1 MGINMCSK
9 KIRNLILCLSLA
21 LSLHAEENTAQE
33 NTTEENM
40 IEENTPKD
48 VPILLEE
55 KRTQTL
61 ELNEEKKEVAK
72 RVDEKSLL
80 EEIHK
85 KKRQLYMLKGELHEK
100 NESILFQRMA
110 KNKSGFF
117 IGVILGDIGVS
128 AHSNARSY
136 ESFEPLNN
144 IQASPLLYGLRSG
157 YQKYFANGISALRFY
172 GEYLGGAMKGF
183 KSDSLASY
191 QTASLNIDLLM
202 DKPIDKEKRFALGIF
217 GGVGVGWN
225 GMYQNLK
232 EIKGYSQPNA
242 FGLVLNLG
250 VSMTLNLKHRFELAL
265 KMPPLKETS
274 QTFLYYFKSTN
285 IYYIS
290 YNYLL

>member
-9 KIRNLILCLSLA
+9 KIRNLILCFGFMLG
-21 LSLHAEENTAQE
+21 LHAEENTAQE
-33 NTTEENM
+33 NMTEEN
-40 IEENTPKD
+40 ISKD
-48 VPILLEE
+48 APILLEE
-55 KRTQTL
+55 KRAQTL
-61 ELNEEKKEVAK
+61 EFEENKEVK
-72 RVDEKSLL
+72 KNIDEKSLL

-117 IGVILGDIGVS
+117 IGVILGDIGIN
-128 AHSNARSY
+128 AHPY
-136 ESFEPLNN
+136 EKFELLSN

-202 DKPIDKEKRFALGIF
+202 DKPIDKEKRFALGVF

>member
-9 KIRNLILCLSLA
+9 KIRNLILCFGFILGLC
-21 LSLHAEENTAQE
+21 AEENTAQE
-33 NTTEENM
+33 NMTEEN
-40 IEENTPKD
+40 TSRD
-48 VPILLEE
+48 APILLEE

-61 ELNEEKKEVAK
+61 KLEEEKEAK
-72 RVDEKSLL
+72 KNIDEKSLL

-117 IGVILGDIGVS
+117 IGVILGDIGIN
-128 AHSNARSY
+128 AHPY
-136 ESFEPLNN
+136 EKFELLNN

-183 KSDSLASY
+183 RSDSLASY

>member
-1 MGINMCSK
+1 MCSK
-9 KIRNLILCLSLA
+9 KIRNLILCFGFI
-21 LSLHAEENTAQE
+21 LSLHAEESM
-33 NTTEENM
+33 TEENM
-40 IEENTPKD
+40 IKENTPKD
-48 VPILLEE
+48 APILLEE
-55 KRTQTL
+55 KRAQTL
-61 ELNEEKKEVAK
+61 EFEENKEAKKNI
-72 RVDEKSLL
+72 DEKSLL

-100 NESILFQRMA
+100 NESLLFQQMA

-128 AHSNARSY
+128 AHSY
-136 ESFEPLNN
+136 EKFELLSN

-232 EIKGYSQPNA
+232 EVKGYSQPNA

>member
-1 MGINMCSK
+1 MCSK
-9 KIRNLILCLSLA
+9 KIRNLILCFGFMLG
-21 LSLHAEENTAQE
+21 LHAEENTAQE
-33 NTTEENM
+33 SMTEENM
-40 IEENTPKD
+40 IKENTPKD
-48 VPILLEE
+48 APILLEE
-55 KRTQTL
+55 KRAQTL
-61 ELNEEKKEVAK
+61 EFEENKEVK
-72 RVDEKSLL
+72 KNIDEKSLL

-100 NESILFQRMA
+100 NESLLFQQMA

-117 IGVILGDIGVS
+117 IGVILGDIGIN
-128 AHSNARSY
+128 AHPY
-136 ESFEPLNN
+136 EKFELLNN

>member
-1 MGINMCSK
+1 MLGLN
-9 KIRNLILCLSLA
+9 
-21 LSLHAEENTAQE
+21 AEENTAQE
-33 NTTEENM
+33 SMTEEN
-40 IEENTPKD
+40 TSKD
-48 VPILLEE
+48 APILLEE

-61 ELNEEKKEVAK
+61 EFEENKEAKKNI
-72 RVDEKSLL
+72 DEKSLL

-117 IGVILGDIGVS
+117 IGVILGDIGIN

-232 EIKGYSQPNA
+232 EVKGYSQPNA

>member
-1 MGINMCSK
+1 MCSK
-9 KIRNLILCLSLA
+9 KIRNLILCFGFILGLR
-21 LSLHAEENTAQE
+21 AEENTAQE
-33 NTTEENM
+33 SMTEEN
-40 IEENTPKD
+40 TSRDAP
-48 VPILLEE
+48 VLLEE

-61 ELNEEKKEVAK
+61 KLEEEKEAK
-72 RVDEKSLL
+72 KNMDEKSLL

-100 NESILFQRMA
+100 NESILFQQMA

-117 IGVILGDIGVS
+117 IGVILGDIGIN
-128 AHSNARSY
+128 AHPY
-136 ESFEPLNN
+136 EKFELLNN

-232 EIKGYSQPNA
+232 EVKGYSQPNA

>member
-1 MGINMCSK
+1 MCSK
-9 KIRNLILCLSLA
+9 KIRNLILCFGFILSLR
-21 LSLHAEENTAQE
+21 AEENTAQE
-33 NTTEENM
+33 NMT
-40 IEENTPKD
+40 EENTPKD
-48 VPILLEE
+48 APVLLEE
-55 KRTQTL
+55 KRAQTL
-61 ELNEEKKEVAK
+61 EFEEKKEAK
-72 RVDEKSLL
+72 KNMDEKSLL

-117 IGVILGDIGVS
+117 IGVILGDIGIN
-128 AHSNARSY
+128 AHPY
-136 ESFEPLNN
+136 EKFELLNN

-183 KSDSLASY
+183 RSDSLASY

>member
-1 MGINMCSK
+1 MCSK
-9 KIRNLILCLSLA
+9 KIRNLILCFGFMLG
-21 LSLHAEENTAQE
+21 LHAEENTAQE
-33 NTTEENM
+33 NTTEENV
-40 IEENTPKD
+40 IKENPPKD
-48 VPILLEE
+48 APILLEE
-55 KRTQTL
+55 KRAQTL
-61 ELNEEKKEVAK
+61 EFEEKEAK
-72 RVDEKSLL
+72 KNIDKKSLL

-100 NESILFQRMA
+100 NEAILFQQMA
-110 KNKSGFF
+110 KSKSGFF

-136 ESFEPLNN
+136 ESFESLNN

-183 KSDSLASY
+183 KSDSLVSY

>member
-9 KIRNLILCLSLA
+9 KIRNFILCFGFILGLN
-21 LSLHAEENTAQE
+21 AEENTAQE
-33 NTTEENM
+33 NMT
-40 IEENTPKD
+40 EENTPKD
-48 VPILLEE
+48 APILLEE
-55 KRTQTL
+55 KRSQTL
-61 ELNEEKKEVAK
+61 EFEENKEAKKK
-72 RVDEKSLL
+72 IDEKSLL

-100 NESILFQRMA
+100 NESILFQQMA

-117 IGVILGDIGVS
+117 IGVILGDIGIN
-128 AHSNARSY
+128 AHSY
-136 ESFEPLNN
+136 EKFELLSN

-183 KSDSLASY
+183 RSDSLASY

-232 EIKGYSQPNA
+232 EVKGYSQPNA

>member
-9 KIRNLILCLSLA
+9 KIRNFILCFGFMLG
-21 LSLHAEENTAQE
+21 LHAEENTAQE
-33 NTTEENM
+33 NMT
-40 IEENTPKD
+40 EENTPKD
-48 VPILLEE
+48 APILLEE
-55 KRTQTL
+55 KHAQTL
-61 ELNEEKKEVAK
+61 EFEENKEAKKNI
-72 RVDEKSLL
+72 DEKSLL

-100 NESILFQRMA
+100 NESLLFQQMA

-128 AHSNARSY
+128 AHSY
-136 ESFEPLNN
+136 EKFELLSN

>member
-1 MGINMCSK
+1 MCSK
-9 KIRNLILCLSLA
+9 KIRNLILCFGFMLG
-21 LSLHAEENTAQE
+21 LHAEENTTQE
-33 NTTEENM
+33 SMTEENM
-40 IEENTPKD
+40 IKENTSKD
-48 VPILLEE
+48 APILLEE
-55 KRTQTL
+55 KHTQTL
-61 ELNEEKKEVAK
+61 EFEENKEAKKNI
-72 RVDEKSLL
+72 DEKSLL

-128 AHSNARSY
+128 AHPY
-136 ESFEPLNN
+136 EKFEPLNN

>member
-9 KIRNLILCLSLA
+9 KIRNLILCFGFI
-21 LSLHAEENTAQE
+21 LSLHAEESM
-33 NTTEENM
+33 TEENM
-40 IEENTPKD
+40 IKENTPKD
-48 VPILLEE
+48 APILLEE
-55 KRTQTL
+55 KRAQTL
-61 ELNEEKKEVAK
+61 EFEENKEVK
-72 RVDEKSLL
+72 KNIDEKSLL

-100 NESILFQRMA
+100 NESLLFQQMA

-128 AHSNARSY
+128 AHSY
-136 ESFEPLNN
+136 EKFEPLSN

-232 EIKGYSQPNA
+232 EVKEYSQPNA

>member
-9 KIRNLILCLSLA
+9 KIRNLILCFGFILSLR
-21 LSLHAEENTAQE
+21 AEENTDQE
-33 NTTEENM
+33 NMT
-40 IEENTPKD
+40 EENTPKD
-48 VPILLEE
+48 APILLEE
-55 KRTQTL
+55 KRAQTL
-61 ELNEEKKEVAK
+61 KLEEEKEAK
-72 RVDEKSLL
+72 KNIDEKSLL

-117 IGVILGDIGVS
+117 IGVILGDIGIN
-128 AHSNARSY
+128 AHSY
-136 ESFEPLNN
+136 EKFELLNN

>member
-1 MGINMCSK
+1 MCSK
-9 KIRNLILCLSLA
+9 KIRNLILCFGFI
-21 LSLHAEENTAQE
+21 LSLHAEENT
-33 NTTEENM
+33 TEENM
-40 IEENTPKD
+40 IKENPPKD
-48 VPILLEE
+48 APILLEE
-55 KRTQTL
+55 KRAQTL
-61 ELNEEKKEVAK
+61 KLEEEKEAK
-72 RVDEKSLL
+72 KNIDEKSLL

-117 IGVILGDIGVS
+117 IGVILGDIGIN
-128 AHSNARSY
+128 AHPY
-136 ESFEPLNN
+136 EKFELLNN

-183 KSDSLASY
+183 RSDSLASY

>member
-1 MGINMCSK
+1 MCSK
-9 KIRNLILCLSLA
+9 KIRNFILCFGFI
-21 LSLHAEENTAQE
+21 LSLHAEENT
-33 NTTEENM
+33 TEGNM
-40 IEENTPKD
+40 TEENTPKD
-48 VPILLEE
+48 APILLEE
-55 KRTQTL
+55 KRAQTL
-61 ELNEEKKEVAK
+61 EFEENKEVK
-72 RVDEKSLL
+72 KNIDEKSLL

-100 NESILFQRMA
+100 NEAILFQQMA
-110 KNKSGFF
+110 KSKSGFF

-128 AHSNARSY
+128 AHSY
-136 ESFEPLNN
+136 EKFELLSN

>member
-1 MGINMCSK
+1 MCSK
-9 KIRNLILCLSLA
+9 KIRNLILCFGFI
-21 LSLHAEENTAQE
+21 LSLHAEESMT
-33 NTTEENM
+33 
-40 IEENTPKD
+40 EENTPKD
-48 VPILLEE
+48 APILLEE
-55 KRTQTL
+55 KRAQTL

-72 RVDEKSLL
+72 SVDEKSLL

-117 IGVILGDIGVS
+117 IGVILGDIGI
-128 AHSNARSY
+128 NANSY
-136 ESFEPLNN
+136 EKFELLSN

-232 EIKGYSQPNA
+232 EVKGYSQPNA

>member
-1 MGINMCSK
+1 MCSK
-9 KIRNLILCLSLA
+9 KIRNFILCFGFMLG
-21 LSLHAEENTAQE
+21 LHAEENTAQE
-33 NTTEENM
+33 SMT
-40 IEENTPKD
+40 EENTPKD
-48 VPILLEE
+48 APILLEE
-55 KRTQTL
+55 KRAQTL
-61 ELNEEKKEVAK
+61 EFEENKEAKKNI
-72 RVDEKSLL
+72 DEKSLL

-100 NESILFQRMA
+100 NESILFQQMA

-128 AHSNARSY
+128 AHPY
-136 ESFEPLNN
+136 EKFEPLSN

-232 EIKGYSQPNA
+232 EVKGYSQPNA

>member
-1 MGINMCSK
+1 MCSK
-9 KIRNLILCLSLA
+9 KIRNFILCFGFILGLN
-21 LSLHAEENTAQE
+21 AEENTAQE
-33 NTTEENM
+33 NMT
-40 IEENTPKD
+40 EENTPKD
-48 VPILLEE
+48 APILLEE
-55 KRTQTL
+55 KRSQTL
-61 ELNEEKKEVAK
+61 EFEENKEAKKK
-72 RVDEKSLL
+72 IDEKSLL

-117 IGVILGDIGVS
+117 IGVILGDIGIN
-128 AHSNARSY
+128 AHPY
-136 ESFEPLNN
+136 EKFELLNN

-183 KSDSLASY
+183 KNDSLASY

>member
-1 MGINMCSK
+1 MCSK
-9 KIRNLILCLSLA
+9 KIRNFILCFGFMLG
-21 LSLHAEENTAQE
+21 LHAEENTAQE
-33 NTTEENM
+33 NMTEENM
-40 IEENTPKD
+40 IKENTPKD
-48 VPILLEE
+48 APILLEE
-55 KRTQTL
+55 KRAQTL
-61 ELNEEKKEVAK
+61 EFEENKEAKKK
-72 RVDEKSLL
+72 IDEKSLL

-117 IGVILGDIGVS
+117 IGVILGDIGIN
-128 AHSNARSY
+128 AHPY
-136 ESFEPLNN
+136 EKFELLSN

-232 EIKGYSQPNA
+232 EVKGYSQPNA

>member
-1 MGINMCSK
+1 MCSK
-9 KIRNLILCLSLA
+9 KIRNLILCFGFMLGLR
-21 LSLHAEENTAQE
+21 AEENTAQE
-33 NTTEENM
+33 NMTEEN
-40 IEENTPKD
+40 TSRD
-48 VPILLEE
+48 APILLEE
-55 KRTQTL
+55 KRAQTL
-61 ELNEEKKEVAK
+61 KLEKEKEAK
-72 RVDEKSLL
+72 KNIDEKSLL

-117 IGVILGDIGVS
+117 IGVILGDIGIN
-128 AHSNARSY
+128 AHPY
-136 ESFEPLNN
+136 EKFELLNN

-183 KSDSLASY
+183 RSDSLASY

>member
-9 KIRNLILCLSLA
+9 KIRNLILCFGFILGLN
-21 LSLHAEENTAQE
+21 AEENTAQE
-33 NTTEENM
+33 NIT
-40 IEENTPKD
+40 EENTPKD
-48 VPILLEE
+48 APILLEE

-61 ELNEEKKEVAK
+61 EFEENKEAKKK
-72 RVDEKSLL
+72 IDEKSLL

-100 NESILFQRMA
+100 NESILFQQMA

-117 IGVILGDIGVS
+117 IGVILGDIGIN
-128 AHSNARSY
+128 AHSY
-136 ESFEPLNN
+136 EKFELLNN

-232 EIKGYSQPNA
+232 EVKGYSQPNA

>member
-1 MGINMCSK
+1 MCSK
-9 KIRNLILCLSLA
+9 KIRNLILCFGFMLG
-21 LSLHAEENTAQE
+21 LHAEENTAQE
-33 NTTEENM
+33 SMTEENM
-40 IEENTPKD
+40 IKENPPKD
-48 VPILLEE
+48 APILLEE
-55 KRTQTL
+55 KRAQTL
-61 ELNEEKKEVAK
+61 EFEENKEVK
-72 RVDEKSLL
+72 KNIDEKSLL

-100 NESILFQRMA
+100 NESLLFQQMA

-128 AHSNARSY
+128 AHPNARSY

>member
-9 KIRNLILCLSLA
+9 KIRNLILCFGFILSLN
-21 LSLHAEENTAQE
+21 AEENTAQE
-33 NTTEENM
+33 NMT
-40 IEENTPKD
+40 EENTPKD
-48 VPILLEE
+48 APVLLEE
-55 KRTQTL
+55 KRAQTL
-61 ELNEEKKEVAK
+61 EFEENKEAKKK
-72 RVDEKSLL
+72 IDEKSLL

-100 NESILFQRMA
+100 NESILFQQMA

-117 IGVILGDIGVS
+117 IGVILGDIGIN
-128 AHSNARSY
+128 AHSY
-136 ESFEPLNN
+136 EKFELLNN

-183 KSDSLASY
+183 KNDSLASY

>member
-1 MGINMCSK
+1 MCSK
-9 KIRNLILCLSLA
+9 KIRNLILCFGFILGLN
-21 LSLHAEENTAQE
+21 AEENTTQE
-33 NTTEENM
+33 NMT
-40 IEENTPKD
+40 EENTPKD
-48 VPILLEE
+48 APILLEE
-55 KRTQTL
+55 KRAQTL
-61 ELNEEKKEVAK
+61 EFEENKEAKKK
-72 RVDEKSLL
+72 IDEKSLL

-100 NESILFQRMA
+100 NESISFQQMA

-117 IGVILGDIGVS
+117 IGVILGDIGI
-128 AHSNARSY
+128 NARSY
-136 ESFEPLNN
+136 ESFEPSSN

-157 YQKYFANGISALRFY
+157 YQKYFANGVSALRFY

-232 EIKGYSQPNA
+232 EVKGYSQPNA

>member
-1 MGINMCSK
+1 MCSK
-9 KIRNLILCLSLA
+9 KIRNLILCFGFMLG
-21 LSLHAEENTAQE
+21 LHAEENTAQE
-33 NTTEENM
+33 NMT
-40 IEENTPKD
+40 EENTPKD
-48 VPILLEE
+48 SPILLEE
-55 KRTQTL
+55 KRAQTL
-61 ELNEEKKEVAK
+61 EFKEEKGMAK
-72 RVDEKSLL
+72 KIDEKSLL

-100 NESILFQRMA
+100 NESILFQQMA
-110 KNKSGFF
+110 KSKSGFF

-128 AHSNARSY
+128 AHSY
-136 ESFEPLNN
+136 EKFEPLSN

-232 EIKGYSQPNA
+232 EVKGYSQPNA

>member
-9 KIRNLILCLSLA
+9 KIRNFILCFGFI
-21 LSLHAEENTAQE
+21 LSLHAEESM
-33 NTTEENM
+33 TEE
-40 IEENTPKD
+40 EPPKD
-48 VPILLEE
+48 APILLEE
-55 KRTQTL
+55 KRAQTL
-61 ELNEEKKEVAK
+61 EFEENKEVK
-72 RVDEKSLL
+72 KNIDEKSLL

-100 NESILFQRMA
+100 NESLLFQQMA

-128 AHSNARSY
+128 AHPY
-136 ESFEPLNN
+136 EKFEPLSN

-232 EIKGYSQPNA
+232 EVKGYSQPNA

>member
-1 MGINMCSK
+1 MCSK
-9 KIRNLILCLSLA
+9 KIRNLILCFGFMLG
-21 LSLHAEENTAQE
+21 LHAEENTAQE
-33 NTTEENM
+33 NTTEENV
-40 IEENTPKD
+40 IKENPPKD
-48 VPILLEE
+48 APILLEE
-55 KRTQTL
+55 KRAQTL
-61 ELNEEKKEVAK
+61 EFEEKEAK
-72 RVDEKSLL
+72 KNIDKKSLL

-100 NESILFQRMA
+100 NESILFQQMA

-117 IGVILGDIGVS
+117 IGVILGDIGI
-128 AHSNARSY
+128 NANPY
-136 ESFEPLNN
+136 EKFELLSN

-172 GEYLGGAMKGF
+172 GEYLGGVMKGF

-232 EIKGYSQPNA
+232 EVKGYSQPNA

>member
-1 MGINMCSK
+1 MCSK
-9 KIRNLILCLSLA
+9 KIRNFILCFGFI

-33 NTTEENM
+33 NTTEENL
-40 IEENTPKD
+40 IKENTPKD
-48 VPILLEE
+48 APILLEE
-55 KRTQTL
+55 KRAQTL
-61 ELNEEKKEVAK
+61 EFEENKEAKKNI
-72 RVDEKSLL
+72 DEKSLL

-100 NESILFQRMA
+100 NESLLFQQMA

-117 IGVILGDIGVS
+117 IGVILSDIGVS
-128 AHSNARSY
+128 AHSY
-136 ESFEPLNN
+136 EKFEPLSN

-232 EIKGYSQPNA
+232 EVKGYSQPNA

-274 QTFLYYFKSTN
+274 QTFFYFKSTN

>member
-1 MGINMCSK
+1 MLG
-9 KIRNLILCLSLA
+9 
-21 LSLHAEENTAQE
+21 LHAEENTAQE

-40 IEENTPKD
+40 IKENPPKD
-48 VPILLEE
+48 APILLEE
-55 KRTQTL
+55 KRAQTL
-61 ELNEEKKEVAK
+61 EFEENKEAKKNI
-72 RVDEKSLL
+72 DEKSLL

-100 NESILFQRMA
+100 NESLLFQQMA

-128 AHSNARSY
+128 AHSY
-136 ESFEPLNN
+136 EKFEPLSN

>member
-1 MGINMCSK
+1 MCSK
-9 KIRNLILCLSLA
+9 KIRNLILCFGFI

-33 NTTEENM
+33 NTTEENL
-40 IEENTPKD
+40 IKENPPKNA
-48 VPILLEE
+48 PILLEE
-55 KRTQTL
+55 KRAQTL
-61 ELNEEKKEVAK
+61 EFEENKEAKKNI
-72 RVDEKSLL
+72 DEKSLL

-128 AHSNARSY
+128 AHSY
-136 ESFEPLNN
+136 EKFEPLSN

-157 YQKYFANGISALRFY
+157 YQKYFANGISGLRFY

-183 KSDSLASY
+183 KSDFLASY

-232 EIKGYSQPNA
+232 EVKGYSQPNA

>member
-1 MGINMCSK
+1 MCSK
-9 KIRNLILCLSLA
+9 KIRNLILCFGFMLG
-21 LSLHAEENTAQE
+21 LHAEENTAQE

-40 IEENTPKD
+40 IKENTPKD
-48 VPILLEE
+48 APILLEE
-55 KRTQTL
+55 KRAQTL
-61 ELNEEKKEVAK
+61 EFEENKEAKKK
-72 RVDEKSLL
+72 IDEKSLL

-100 NESILFQRMA
+100 NESLLFQQMA
-110 KNKSGFF
+110 KSKSGFF

-128 AHSNARSY
+128 AHSY
-136 ESFEPLNN
+136 EKFELLSN

>member
-1 MGINMCSK
+1 MCSK
-9 KIRNLILCLSLA
+9 KIRILILCFGFILGLN
-21 LSLHAEENTAQE
+21 AEENTAQE
-33 NTTEENM
+33 NTTEEN
-40 IEENTPKD
+40 TPKD
-48 VPILLEE
+48 APILLEE
-55 KRTQTL
+55 KRAQTL
-61 ELNEEKKEVAK
+61 EFEENKEAKKK
-72 RVDEKSLL
+72 IDEKSLL

-117 IGVILGDIGVS
+117 IGVILGDIGIN
-128 AHSNARSY
+128 AHPY
-136 ESFEPLNN
+136 EKFELSSS

-157 YQKYFANGISALRFY
+157 YQKYFANGIGALRFY

>member
-1 MGINMCSK
+1 MCSK
-9 KIRNLILCLSLA
+9 KIRNLILCFGFILSLC
-21 LSLHAEENTAQE
+21 AEENTTKE
-33 NTTEENM
+33 SMTETNTT
-40 IEENTPKD
+40 EENTPKD
-48 VPILLEE
+48 APVLLEE
-55 KRTQTL
+55 KRARTL
-61 ELNEEKKEVAK
+61 ELKEEKGIAK
-72 RVDEKSLL
+72 KIDEKSLL

-100 NESILFQRMA
+100 NESILFQQMA

-117 IGVILGDIGVS
+117 IGVILGDIGI
-128 AHSNARSY
+128 NANPY
-136 ESFEPLNN
+136 EKFELLNN

-232 EIKGYSQPNA
+232 EIRGYSQPNA

>member
-1 MGINMCSK
+1 MCSK
-9 KIRNLILCLSLA
+9 KIRNFILCFGFI
-21 LSLHAEENTAQE
+21 LSLHAEESM
-33 NTTEENM
+33 TEEN
-40 IEENTPKD
+40 THKD
-48 VPILLEE
+48 APILLEE
-55 KRTQTL
+55 KRAQTL
-61 ELNEEKKEVAK
+61 EFEENKEVK
-72 RVDEKSLL
+72 KNIDEKSLL

-100 NESILFQRMA
+100 NEAILFQQMA

-128 AHSNARSY
+128 AHSY
-136 ESFEPLNN
+136 EKFELLSN

-232 EIKGYSQPNA
+232 EVKGYSQPNA

>member
-1 MGINMCSK
+1 MCSK
-9 KIRNLILCLSLA
+9 KIRNLILCFGFILGLR
-21 LSLHAEENTAQE
+21 AEENTAQE
-33 NTTEENM
+33 SMTEEN
-40 IEENTPKD
+40 TSRDAP
-48 VPILLEE
+48 VLLEE
-55 KRTQTL
+55 KRAQTL
-61 ELNEEKKEVAK
+61 KLEEEKEAK
-72 RVDEKSLL
+72 KKIDEKSLL

-117 IGVILGDIGVS
+117 IGVILGDIGIN
-128 AHSNARSY
+128 AHPY
-136 ESFEPLNN
+136 EKFELLNN

-183 KSDSLASY
+183 RSDSLASY

>member
-1 MGINMCSK
+1 MCSK
-9 KIRNLILCLSLA
+9 KIRNLILCFGFI
-21 LSLHAEENTAQE
+21 LSLHAEENIAKENMTE
-33 NTTEENM
+33 TNTT
-40 IEENTPKD
+40 EENTPKD
-48 VPILLEE
+48 APILLEE
-55 KRTQTL
+55 KRAQTL
-61 ELNEEKKEVAK
+61 EFEENKEVK
-72 RVDEKSLL
+72 KNIDEKSLL

-100 NESILFQRMA
+100 NESILFQQMA

-117 IGVILGDIGVS
+117 IGVILGDIGV
-128 AHSNARSY
+128 NANPY
-136 ESFEPLNN
+136 EKFEPLSN

-232 EIKGYSQPNA
+232 EIRGYSQPNA

>member
-9 KIRNLILCLSLA
+9 KIRNLILCFGFMLGLR
-21 LSLHAEENTAQE
+21 AEENTTQE
-33 NTTEENM
+33 NMTEEN
-40 IEENTPKD
+40 TSKD
-48 VPILLEE
+48 APILLEE
-55 KRTQTL
+55 KRAQTL
-61 ELNEEKKEVAK
+61 EFEENKEAKKNI
-72 RVDEKSLL
+72 DEKSLL

-100 NESILFQRMA
+100 NESILFQQMA

-128 AHSNARSY
+128 AHSY
-136 ESFEPLNN
+136 EKFELLSN

-232 EIKGYSQPNA
+232 EVKGYSQPNA

>member
-1 MGINMCSK
+1 MCFK
-9 KIRNLILCLSLA
+9 KIRNLILCFGFILGLS
-21 LSLHAEENTAQE
+21 AEENTAQE
-33 NTTEENM
+33 NMTEENM
-40 IEENTPKD
+40 IKENTPKD
-48 VPILLEE
+48 APILLEE
-55 KRTQTL
+55 KRAQTL
-61 ELNEEKKEVAK
+61 EFEENKEAKKNI
-72 RVDEKSLL
+72 DEKSLL

-117 IGVILGDIGVS
+117 IGVILGDIGI
-128 AHSNARSY
+128 NANSY
-136 ESFEPLNN
+136 EKFELLSN

>member
-1 MGINMCSK
+1 MCSK
-9 KIRNLILCLSLA
+9 KIRNLILCFGFILSL
-21 LSLHAEENTAQE
+21 SAEENTAQE
-33 NTTEENM
+33 SMTEENM
-40 IEENTPKD
+40 IKENTSKD
-48 VPILLEE
+48 APILLEE
-55 KRTQTL
+55 KRARTL
-61 ELNEEKKEVAK
+61 EFEENKEAKKNI
-72 RVDEKSLL
+72 DEKSLL

-100 NESILFQRMA
+100 NESLLFQQMA

-117 IGVILGDIGVS
+117 IGVILGDIGIN
-128 AHSNARSY
+128 AHPY
-136 ESFEPLNN
+136 EKFEPLSN